1 MLGVCTTEHMTILLS
16 AARGYP
22 LIVAF
27 LLVTRAVVNPNYDEI
42 IAEQEAELA
51 QELNESFYIN
61 NTTWE
66 EEDSFVGAM
75 KGYML
80 QPYPYITIEP
90 SPDQYVI
97 RILVEPCLG
106 HSINC
111 CNSSYGTPEFPVYPH
126 RDILESRVVPKLVHA
141 LPDRRLEGLVLLW
154 EDQTEVAKAY
164 SRFSDDE
171 MEVDDI
177 CLEKGVPDKSCIDF
191 RRRQIRSSL
200 PLRCTDNN
208 RTVSGTSHCVDVQG
222 NTYGSCMTVG

>member
-1 MLGVCTTEHMTILLS
+1 MTILLS

-27 LLVTRAVVNPNYDEI
+27 LLVTRVVVNPNYDEI

-111 CNSSYGTPEFPVYPH
+111 CNSS
-126 RDILESRVVPKLVHA
+126 
-141 LPDRRLEGLVLLW
+141 
-154 EDQTEVAKAY
+154 
-164 SRFSDDE
+164 
-171 MEVDDI
+171 
-177 CLEKGVPDKSCIDF
+177 
-191 RRRQIRSSL
+191 
-200 PLRCTDNN
+200 
-208 RTVSGTSHCVDVQG
+208 
-222 NTYGSCMTVG
+222 